1 MKRLTAAKL
10 DKLEEKAQAVVAQ
23 SSNRKYQTVFGIVC
37 PQLGHIYNLAFID
50 DEWRRIEAALPDIY
64 IAAKLEKVLTST
76 KRFVVVIGGRG
87 SGKSVQIHDIAIA
100 SVRDLRQ
107 KVYCLREF
115 QNSIEDS
122 VHSLITNEYERL
134 GFDGFSTQN
143 NIIFHE
149 SGGEFKFKGLA
160 RNPASIK
167 SANGFHKFLF
177 EEAQTA
183 SKESIEM
190 LTPTARNKA
199 KAGLPKRFIVD
210 NDEQV
215 NEHITDLNIVQL
227 IFIANPA
234 SSADPFSQR
243 FIVPFKHELD
253 RNGFYED
260 ELHLVVKMNYDDNP
274 WFEDSGLDAERQYDM
289 DNLPPASYAH
299 IWGGEFNDHVDNAL
313 IPSEWFNAA
322 IDAHIKLGFK
332 PQGALVS
339 ALDPSDQGADAK
351 GYALRHGSVVTQV
364 KEIENCDAYQGCDIA
379 LGWAFSDNSDYF
391 IWDADGLGATL
402 RNHITNISSSKRIN
416 LQMFRGSEGVDNPD
430 VMYSFDNKGVPIR
443 NPKTNKDTFRNKRS
457 QYYWALRD
465 RFYNTYRAVVR
476 GEYVDPDTMISLDSS
491 GIDNIDALRSE
502 VCRIPLKE
510 NNNGYIQIMSKLEMK
525 ALKIPSPNMA
535 DALMMAFAN
544 TSVIVQNKQQVYIP
558 RPMARMGRR

>member
-10 DKLEEKAQAVVAQ
+10 DKLEGQIKAKPTDGRV
-23 SSNRKYQTVFGIVC
+23 YQTVFGIVC
-37 PQLGHIYNLAFID
+37 PDKGHTHNLVYLSN
-50 DEWRRIEAALPDIY
+50 EWQRIEATLPDVY
-64 IAAKLEKVLTST
+64 IAAALEPAITSK
-76 KRFVVVIGGRG
+76 KRFVCIIGGRG
-87 SGKSVQIHDIAIA
+87 SSKSVGVIDIAMA
-100 SVRDLRQ
+100 GVKDLGD

-115 QNSIEDS
+115 QNSLEDS
-122 VHSLITNEYERL
+122 VHSLITSEYDRL
-134 GFDGFSTQN
+134 GFEGFQTQN

-167 SANGFHKFLF
+167 SASGFRRFLI
-177 EEAQTA
+177 EEAQTI
-183 SKESIEM
+183 SKESLEQ

-199 KAGLPKRFIVD
+199 KAGLPKRFLVD
-210 NDEQV
+210 TEEQE
-215 NEHITDLNIVQL
+215 NQHITDLNSVQL

-253 RNGFYED
+253 RCGIYED
-260 ELHLVVKMNYDDNP
+260 DLHLIVKMNYDDNP

-322 IDAHIKLGFK
+322 IDAHLKLNFSA
-332 PQGALVS
+332 QGAVVAS
-339 ALDPSDQGADAK
+339 LDPSDLGADAK
-351 GYALRHGSVVTQV
+351 GYSLRHGSVVKQV
-364 KEIENCDAYQGCDIA
+364 KEIENCDAYQGCDVA
-379 LGWAFSDNSDYF
+379 LGWAFSDNADYF

-402 RNHITNISSSKRIN
+402 RQHITNISAGKRTS

-465 RFYNTYRAVVR
+465 RFYNTYRAIVR

-491 GIDNIDALRSE
+491 GIDNIDLLRSE
-502 VCRIPLKE
+502 VCRIPMKD

-535 DALMMAFAN
+535 DALMMSFAN
-544 TSVIVQNKQQVYIP
+544 SSIIVQNTQNTYRPK
-558 RPMARMGRR
+558 PMARMGRR

>member
-10 DKLEEKAQAVVAQ
+10 DAVEAKVKAAPDAKRVY
-23 SSNRKYQTVFGIVC
+23 STVFGIVC
-37 PQLGHIYNLAFID
+37 PERGHLYNLMYQSG
-50 DEWRRIEAALPDIY
+50 EWVRTDVVKADVY
-64 IAAKLEKVLTST
+64 IAAKLECVLKTT

-87 SGKSVQIHDIAIA
+87 SGKSVQVLDIAMA
-100 SVRDLRQ
+100 GVKDLGD

-115 QNSIEDS
+115 QNSLEDS
-122 VHSLITNEYERL
+122 VHSLITTEYSRL
-134 GFDGFSTQN
+134 GFEGFSTQN

-167 SANGFHKFLF
+167 SAAGFRRFLV
-177 EEAQTA
+177 EEAQTI
-183 SKESIEM
+183 SKESLEQ

-199 KAGLPKRFIVD
+199 RAGLPLKFLVD
-210 NDEQV
+210 TEEQE
-215 NEHITDLNIVQL
+215 NEHISDINQVQL

-243 FIVPFKHELD
+243 FIVPFKHELE
-253 RNGFYED
+253 RHGFYED
-260 ELHLVVKMNYDDNP
+260 ELHLIVQMNHSDNP
-274 WFEDSGLDAERQYDM
+274 WFDESGLEAERQYDF
-289 DNLPPASYAH
+289 DNLPAASYRH
-299 IWGGEFNDHVDNAL
+299 IWEGDFNDHVDNAL

-332 PQGALVS
+332 PQGAKV
-339 ALDPSDQGADAK
+339 AAHDPSDQGADAK
-351 GYALRHGSVVTQV
+351 GYAMRQGSVVTCV
-364 KEIENCDAYQGCDIA
+364 KEIDNCDAYQGCDVA
-379 LGWAFSDNSDYF
+379 LGWAFSDQADYF
-391 IWDADGLGATL
+391 VWDADGLGATL
-402 RNHITNISSSKRIN
+402 RQHISNLSSGKKTA

-430 VMYSFDNKGVPIR
+430 TMYSFDNKGVPIR
-443 NPKTNKDTFRNKRS
+443 NPAKNQDVFKNKRA

-465 RFYNTYRAVVR
+465 RFYATYRAVTR
-476 GEYVDPDTMISLDSS
+476 GEYVDPDFMISLDSS

-502 VCRIPLKE
+502 VCRIPLKN
-510 NNNGYIQIMSKLEMK
+510 NNNGYIQVMSKIEMK

-544 TSVIVQNKQQVYIP
+544 TSVIVQNRQNVYIP